1 MYLRLLPLVLPS
13 SECMT
18 KQYHQVTDATVTAF
32 NALKVGQQEALL
44 RDLFSENGINF
55 SLMRH
60 TIAASDLSSFAYSY
74 DNITQPDPQLLAFNL
89 LPPGRAM
96 TAFIRSM
103 VITNPMIKLLGSVWS
118 PPGWMKL
125 NGVMLG
131 TTINNNLNPVYASSY
146 AQYFVDYIRR
156 YHAQGVTVD
165 FITIQNEPLNSNAG
179 SRTLYVSAENAT
191 NLIQNFVG
199 PALKK
204 ANIKTQ
210 IWAYDHNT
218 GMSSRLAYLIP
229 AAATN

>member
-1 MYLRLLPLVLPS
+1 
-13 SECMT
+13 MT

-60 TIAASDLSSFAYSY
+60 TIAASDLSAFAYSY

-89 LPPGRAM
+89 LDPGRAM
-96 TAFIRSM
+96 TAFLRSM
-103 VITNPMIKLLGSVWS
+103 VITNPLVKLLGSVWS

-125 NGVMLG
+125 NGVQLG
-131 TTINNNLNPVYASSY
+131 TTVNNNINPVYASSY

-156 YHAQGVTVD
+156 YAARGVNVD
-165 FITIQNEPLNSNAG
+165 FITIH
-179 SRTLYVSAENAT
+179 
-191 NLIQNFVG
+191 LIQNFVG

-218 GMSSRLAYLIP
+218 GMSSRLA
-229 AAATN
+229 